1 MKIMS
6 YPQMAE
12 LKSRIIEVRQKI
24 DQAARSGGR
33 SGQDVTLV
41 AVSKTIDI
49 SLAQL
54 AFDLGIRDFGENR
67 TQELKSK
74 QQAIPQANWH
84 MIGRLQTNKVKDVVG
99 KAVLIHSLDSWH
111 LAQEINKRA
120 QYLNI
125 EMPVLLQVNI
135 SGETQ
140 KAGVDPADV
149 REFLDSVG
157 ELSALRVNGF
167 MTMAPLNHAGEE
179 SRPIFAELAA
189 LRDELILKSFPQV
202 DLKYL
207 SMGMSQDY
215 EVAVEEGAN
224 LVRIGSAI
232 FT

>member
-1 MKIMS
+1 MS
-6 YPQMAE
+6 YSQIEE
-12 LKSRIIEVRQKI
+12 LKSRIVEIQQKI
-24 DQAARSGGR
+24 DRAARNGGR
-33 SGQDVTLV
+33 SGKDVTLI
-41 AVSKTIDI
+41 AVSKTVDI
-49 SLAQL
+49 SQAQA
-54 AFDLGIRDFGENR
+54 AFDLGIHDFGENR

-84 MIGRLQTNKVKDVVG
+84 MIGRLQTNKVKDIVG

-120 QYLNI
+120 QNLNI

-149 REFLDSVG
+149 RGFLDSVG
-157 ELSALRVNGF
+157 ELTALRVKGF
-167 MTMAPLNHAGEE
+167 MTMAPLSSAGEE
-179 SRPIFAELAA
+179 SRPVFAELAA
-189 LRDELILKSFPQV
+189 LRDKFKEKSFSQV
-202 DLKYL
+202 ELKYL

-224 LVRIGSAI
+224 MVRIGSAI

>member
-1 MKIMS
+1 MS
-6 YPQMAE
+6 DSQMEE
-12 LKSRIIEVRQKI
+12 LKSRIVEIQQKI
-24 DQAARSGGR
+24 DRAARVGGR
-33 SGQDVTLV
+33 SGKDVTLI
-41 AVSKTIDI
+41 AVSKTVDI
-49 SLAQL
+49 SQAQA

-67 TQELKSK
+67 SQELKSK

-99 KAVLIHSLDSWH
+99 RAVLIHSLDSWH

-140 KAGVDPADV
+140 KAGVDPDDV

-157 ELSALRVNGF
+157 ELTALRVDGF
-167 MTMAPLNHAGEE
+167 MTMAPLSYAGEE

-189 LRDELILKSFPQV
+189 LRNKLKEKSFPQAE
-202 DLKYL
+202 LKYL

-224 LVRIGSAI
+224 MVRIGSAI